1 MDATATE
8 LADLLAEVE
17 AAPSSGAARLRAAVI
32 ANRLAQASADPWMAD
47 VAEAIAEEDV
57 PGATRALRDSL
68 HEQAD
73 LSQRLRRA
81 MASGHRVDEISPGQD
96 EAALAAGA

>member
-1 MDATATE
+1 MEATATE
-8 LADLLAEVE
+8 LADLLADIE
-17 AAPSSGAARLRAAVI
+17 AAPNNGATRLRAAVI
-32 ANRLAQASADPWMAD
+32 ANRLALHGGDPWMAD

-68 HEQAD
+68 REQAD
-73 LSQRLRRA
+73 LSQRLRRTI
-81 MASGHRVDEISPGQD
+81 ASGHRADEISPGQN